1 MAAVDAFEPGAEFE
15 DGGAGVFV
23 ERVGFQFDALGALGE
38 GVAEEEELGGWVDD
52 AALGGAL
59 VPGGADFDAGVAR
72 ADVYVGNF
80 SGLRSMVWANF
91 CAVAGFAN
99 KKPCTR
105 SKSIAR
111 TVKKSGRV
119 STP

>member
-1 MAAVDAFEPGAEFE
+1 MIIVIVDYNCIIYFRTKTITFKSWKCFFLAADRIDSGRCS
-15 DGGAGVFV
+15 GRH
-23 ERVGFQFDALGALGE
+23 RV
-38 GVAEEEELGGWVDD
+38 
-52 AALGGAL
+52 
-59 VPGGADFDAGVAR
+59 GVAR